1 MIRFLARTLSWLEVR
16 RTWGARHPQRPRPNR
31 PKCVAWTA
39 HDRPFS
45 D

>member
-1 MIRFLARTLSWLEVR
+1 MIRFLARTLSWLDVR
-16 RTWGARHPQRPRPNR
+16 WTWGASHPDGPRPNC

-39 HDRPFS
+39 HDRRFP